1 MTTGFADQIRDL
13 PDDRLAA
20 LLRLR
25 PDLVVPVPSDLAALA
40 ARAQARVSV
49 ARALEPL
56 DRFTLE
62 VLDAVRLARV
72 DGLADLAAVLVLTGA
87 AHPAPDP
94 GLVRAAV
101 DRLRELLVVY
111 GPDEALV
118 VVPGVEE

>member
-1 MTTGFADQIRDL
+1 MATLADHLRDL

-25 PDLVVPVPSDLAALA
+25 PDLVVPVPGDLSALA

-62 VLDAVRLARV
+62 VLDALRLVRV
-72 DGLADLAAVLVLTGA
+72 DGRADLGAALTLTGA

-94 GLVRAAV
+94 AQVRAA
-101 DRLRELLVVY
+101 
-111 GPDEALV
+111 
-118 VVPGVEE
+118 